1 MDTQSSVEKRM
12 PPYRPYASKAQQ
24 RLLHAKAEQGEI
36 SKSEVEGKDKATS
49 FAHLP
54 ERVIKKKSGTAKKR
68 VRRSK

>member
-54 ERVIKKKSGTAKKR
+54 ERVTKKKSGTAKKR